1 MNQPKSHDMIREFR
15 LRRWAR
21 EHYVPSAEREST
33 WDALVL
39 EEMACRDAERAAH
52 LSVQSTI
59 GPASVRRA
67 A

>member
-1 MNQPKSHDMIREFR
+1 MSKPKSHDMIREFR

-21 EHYVPSAEREST
+21 QHYVPSAEREST

-39 EEMACRDAERAAH
+39 EEMACRDAELAAD
-52 LSVQSTI
+52 LSVQSAI
-59 GPASVRRA
+59 GPASDCRA